1 MTNESRWEP
10 GGARRKSIAALQE
23 QQAAIDAVASS
34 AHPVAA
40 AVASATVAVT
50 ACEGGATTTAD
61 SQWLRQLDPAT
72 GKYYFTHHET
82 GESRWEEAE
91 EAREEEQN
99 GVLGTTDAATNDT
112 AADGGGQ
119 VPEWERLVDSASGHH
134 YVVNRRTSESK
145 WVVLESN
152 SVALD
157 DAVGGGEATTLERAE
172 AAKQADVAAQAADE
186 WVRALDP
193 ASGHFYRINRRTS
206 ESRWDAVGAAAP
218 EARRVPEGPDTA
230 LGLAEPTDVD
240 AVWVRKQDPSSGH
253 FYRVN
258 AHTRESRWEV
268 PTESEDG
275 DDEDKSSDDYDA
287 SVLAASNSAG
297 EAEQLKAKV
306 LAATDEAKADEQQ
319 QQQQQQQQQE
329 EGEEEEEEEEE
340 EAEGQVALTN
350 SFRSNGA
357 ALGDFIASQTPDMG
371 GAPNLMLSPG
381 TPRALEPGFEFEAY
395 IGGLGSGSTPRA
407 SPKQAGAGN
416 GDSGAARDTPPP
428 PPPPP
433 PLPLPLPL
441 PAEEAEQQIMKLR
454 AARNRRASRNDEQ

>member
-40 AVASATVAVT
+40 AIASAAVAAT
-50 ACEGGATTTAD
+50 ACAEGGATATAD

-72 GKYYFTHHET
+72 GRYYFTHHET

-91 EAREEEQN
+91 EA
-99 GVLGTTDAATNDT
+99 
-112 AADGGGQ
+112 Q

-145 WVVLESN
+145 WVVLKSN
-152 SVALD
+152 SVAQVD
-157 DAVGGGEATTLERAE
+157 DAVGGGEATTLERVEAAEQGGPEAAEQGGAE
-172 AAKQADVAAQAADE
+172 AQADVAAQAADE

-206 ESRWDAVGAAAP
+206 ESRWDLPGEYDAATPSRGPAAEAAPASEAVESPEAAA
-218 EARRVPEGPDTA
+218 AAVAADKA
-230 LGLAEPTDVD
+230 LGSGAPTD
-240 AVWVRKQDPSSGH
+240 
-253 FYRVN
+253 
-258 AHTRESRWEV
+258 
-268 PTESEDG
+268 
-275 DDEDKSSDDYDA
+275 
-287 SVLAASNSAG
+287 VLAASNSVR
-297 EAEQLKAKV
+297 EVEQLEAKV
-306 LAATDEAKADEQQ
+306 LAATEEAKADEQQ

-329 EGEEEEEEEEE
+329 EEEEEEEEVVV
-340 EAEGQVALTN
+340 EGHVLTN
-350 SFRSNGA
+350 SIPGRNGA
-357 ALGDFIASQTPDMG
+357 ALDDFIALLTPDMG
-371 GAPNLMLSPG
+371 GVVSPPPSMPSPG
-381 TPRALEPGFEFEAY
+381 TPRASEPGFEFEAY

-416 GDSGAARDTPPP
+416 GDSGAAWDTPPP

-433 PLPLPLPL
+433 PLPPPP
-441 PAEEAEQQIMKLR
+441 PAEEAEQLMMKQQ
-454 AARNRRASRNDEQ
+454 AARNRRASRSYAYDEQ